1 MKVQVGICDDNT
13 KDIDWMEEEV
23 RSAFMDV
30 QVDFEIIQFAGGNM
44 LMRDIDAVVDYD
56 VLLLDIDMPGVD
68 GMAIAEQIMQKPHR
82 VNIIFAT
89 NRDDMVFE
97 AIHYSPFRFI
107 RKEKLHDELP
117 EAITA
122 AMDKIYKET
131 LIYNF
136 GTGAETV
143 KIPICDIL
151 YLESQKHYICVH
163 TKHGEV
169 KTFRGKI
176 SDYTDALAEV
186 GFVRV
191 HMGYLVNIRYIYSIT
206 SQKIVL
212 DNEEELPISRTKV
225 EAIKQKHASYMR
237 RFVRG
242 IH

>member
-1 MKVQVGICDDNT
+1 MKVQVGICDDNI
-13 KDIDWMEEEV
+13 KDIDWMECEIHA
-23 RSAFMDV
+23 AFDDV
-30 QVDFEIIQFAGGNM
+30 QVDYELTKYEGGNM
-44 LMRDIDAVVDYD
+44 LMHAFDSVIDYD
-56 VLLLDIDMPGVD
+56 ILLLDIDMPGVD
-68 GMAIAEQIMQKPHR
+68 GMSIAEHIMQIPHR
-82 VNIIFAT
+82 VNIIFVT

-117 EAITA
+117 EAIVSA
-122 AMDKIYKET
+122 IDKIYKET

-136 GTGAETV
+136 GTGAEV
-143 KIPICDIL
+143 IKISICDIL

-163 TKHGEV
+163 TKQGDV

-176 SDYTDALAEV
+176 SDYTEELADV

-212 DNEEELPISRTKV
+212 DNEEELPISRAKV
-225 EAIKQKHASYMR
+225 DDIKQRHASYMR

-242 IH
+242 IN

>member
-1 MKVQVGICDDNT
+1 MKVQVGICDDNI
-13 KDIDWMEEEV
+13 KDIEWMEREV
-23 RSAFMDV
+23 RAVFADV
-30 QVDFEIIQFAGGNM
+30 NVDFQTSCFEGGNM
-44 LMRDIDAVVDYD
+44 LMHAMESVIDSDL
-56 VLLLDIDMPGVD
+56 LLLDIDMPGVD
-68 GMAIAEQIMQKPHR
+68 GMSIAEHIMKNPHR
-82 VNIIFAT
+82 VNIIFVT

-107 RKEKLHDELP
+107 RKEKLHEELP
-117 EAITA
+117 EAIIA
-122 AMDKIYKET
+122 ALDKIYKET
-131 LIYNF
+131 LIFNF
-136 GTGAETV
+136 GTGAETI

-151 YLESQKHYICVH
+151 YLESQRHYICVH
-163 TKHGEV
+163 TRQGDN

-176 SDYTDALAEV
+176 SDYTEELADV

-212 DNEEELPISRTKV
+212 DDEEELPISRTKV
-225 EAIKQKHASYMR
+225 DAIKQRHASYMR